1 MLSILSYH
9 DSTKLPQE
17 SAKISGLRWAWYLLG
32 CARKHGRK
40 LVPFFSFP
48 AALTVRSSDRAATV
62 RSRIIYRYLIYLC
75 DRPRCQSIRRGNRLE
90 TGRGG
95 EERLVID
102 FPDVEREFCLPGKSF
117 PLLSPYISVES
128 YWRAVCRRPC
138 STFLRRSSLLSPLP
152 SLSLPS
158 LVPGRYLST
167 MRWKR
172 SDRAG
177 KQKTNRTGR
186 TMNTLWTL
194 FSTVLANPQI
204 PSPPDMIA
212 YWILCALWILFSVSS
227 GPMNSILH
235 PLIFRLLSL
244 LILFSFFPRRM
255 VQIIKHIDL

>member
-48 AALTVRSSDRAATV
+48 AALTVRSSDRATTV

-138 STFLRRSSLLSPLP
+138 STFLRRSSLSTPPLP
-152 SLSLPS
+152 FSPFSRAWPIFVDDEMETIGS
-158 LVPGRYLST
+158 GRETEDESHRKNDEYAL
-167 MRWKR
+167 
-172 SDRAG
+172 
-177 KQKTNRTGR
+177 
-186 TMNTLWTL
+186 NTL
-194 FSTVLANPQI
+194 FHGARESSD
-204 PSPPDMIA
+204 PSPPRYDC
-212 YWILCALWILFSVSS
+212 ILNPVRAVNF
-227 GPMNSILH
+227 
-235 PLIFRLLSL
+235 IFR
-244 LILFSFFPRRM
+244 FFRSDEFDPSS
-255 VQIIKHIDL
+255 VNF

>member
-32 CARKHGRK
+32 CARKHGKK
-40 LVPFFSFP
+40 LVPFSSSP

-128 YWRAVCRRPC
+128 YWRAVCRRSC
-138 STFLRRSSLLSPLP
+138 STFLRRSSLSTPPLP
-152 SLSLPS
+152 FSPFSRAWPIFVDDEMETIGS
-158 LVPGRYLST
+158 GRETEDESHRKNDEYAL
-167 MRWKR
+167 
-172 SDRAG
+172 
-177 KQKTNRTGR
+177 
-186 TMNTLWTL
+186 NTL
-194 FSTVLANPQI
+194 FHGARESSD
-204 PSPPDMIA
+204 PSPPRYDC
-212 YWILCALWILFSVSS
+212 ILNPVRAVNF
-227 GPMNSILH
+227 
-235 PLIFRLLSL
+235 IFR
-244 LILFSFFPRRM
+244 FFRSDEFDPSS
-255 VQIIKHIDL
+255 VNF